1 MFFGVEQDRHIFR
14 VVRRAVPVHYRER
27 NELGCFGRVTILVE
41 WKDIWV
47 TCILAGFAIVVIV
60 VVVVVINSST
70 VAVVPL
76 SRRSRST
83 ANGRFGVGL
92 ERRRLGAD
100 RRNCVLDPRPEKL
113 PLLA

>member
-60 VVVVVINSST
+60 VAVIDSST